1 METSEANVVE
11 KKASNF
17 VEEFIEEDI
26 AAGKVAN
33 SPTHIVHTRF
43 PPEPNGYLHIGHA
56 KAICMDFGAAAKYG
70 GQCNLRFDDTI
81 PSRED
86 TEYDDAIKED
96 IHWLGFD
103 WGDRMY
109 YASDYFQQLWDLAEE
124 MIRRGLAY
132 VDEQSSEVSAQQKGT
147 PTQPGVESPFR
158 NRPWEESLDLF
169 RRMNKGEFEEG
180 TMTLRAKIDMA
191 NPNMHFRDPIM
202 YRIIKY
208 PHHRTGTK
216 WQAYPMYDF
225 AHGQSDFLEGITHSI
240 CTLEFE
246 VHRPLYEYFAKIF
259 ADIKGTTYMPRQ
271 IEFNRLNLTHTVMSK
286 RYLRNMVE
294 TGVVRGWDDP
304 RMPTLCGLRRRGYTP
319 QSIRD
324 FITTIGYTKYD
335 ALNDIRLLEN
345 AVRNDLNK
353 NATRI
358 MGVIDPVKLTITNWP
373 AGQVEMCE
381 MDNNPEQ
388 EGSGS
393 HQMPFSGTLY
403 IEREDFQEVAEKK
416 FFRLTIDKEV
426 RLKSAY
432 IIKCNGIEK
441 DADGKITNILCTYDP
456 DSKSGM
462 PGADRK
468 VKGTLHWVS
477 AEHAVKAEVRL
488 YNALFLDEEATTESE
503 RNPESEV
510 VIENAYIEPYIKENA
525 EVGNKFQFQRLG
537 YFCIDKDST
546 TEKLVFNRT
555 VSLKESK

>member
-1 METSEANVVE
+1 
-11 KKASNF
+11 
-17 VEEFIEEDI
+17 
-26 AAGKVAN
+26 
-33 SPTHIVHTRF
+33 
-43 PPEPNGYLHIGHA
+43 
-56 KAICMDFGAAAKYG
+56 
-70 GQCNLRFDDTI
+70 
-81 PSRED
+81 
-86 TEYDDAIKED
+86 
-96 IHWLGFD
+96 
-103 WGDRMY
+103 
-109 YASDYFQQLWDLAEE
+109 
-124 MIRRGLAY
+124 
-132 VDEQSSEVSAQQKGT
+132 
-147 PTQPGVESPFR
+147 
-158 NRPWEESLDLF
+158 
-169 RRMNKGEFEEG
+169 
-180 TMTLRAKIDMA
+180 
-191 NPNMHFRDPIM
+191 
-202 YRIIKY
+202 
-208 PHHRTGTK
+208 
-216 WQAYPMYDF
+216 
-225 AHGQSDFLEGITHSI
+225 
-240 CTLEFE
+240 
-246 VHRPLYEYFAKIF
+246 
-259 ADIKGTTYMPRQ
+259 
-271 IEFNRLNLTHTVMSK
+271 
-286 RYLRNMVE
+286 
-294 TGVVRGWDDP
+294 
-304 RMPTLCGLRRRGYTP
+304 
-319 QSIRD
+319 
-324 FITTIGYTKYD
+324 
-335 ALNDIRLLEN
+335 
-345 AVRNDLNK
+345 
-353 NATRI
+353 

-510 VIENAYIEPYIKENA
+510 VIENAYIEPYINEHA